1 MRPAPR
7 QHPCLASFPMGLA
20 ALTQGLVQG
29 ALTHPQPAPPSLGLQ
44 LSLCPHPHPPSLC
57 RRDHLPFMGR
67 GEAFVSYPP
76 PPSSPSQDPE
86 LLAQCPRLSCSHF
99 PALNYPALP
108 HHSSATNY
116 FKREGPMLAL
126 ALLSRGCWH

>member
-76 PPSSPSQDPE
+76 ILPLPGPRAAGSVPKTQLQPLPSTK
-86 LLAQCPRLSCSHF
+86 LPRTAAPLVSH
-99 PALNYPALP
+99 
-108 HHSSATNY
+108 
-116 FKREGPMLAL
+116 
-126 ALLSRGCWH
+126 